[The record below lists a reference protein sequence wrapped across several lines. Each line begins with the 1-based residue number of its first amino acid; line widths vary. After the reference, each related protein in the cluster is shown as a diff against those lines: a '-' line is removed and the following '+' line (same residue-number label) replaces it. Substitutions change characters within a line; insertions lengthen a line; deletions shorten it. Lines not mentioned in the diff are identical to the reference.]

1 MRAGNG
7 AARQTVRHSERS
19 APVAGKILIV
29 DDVAT
34 NRIVLNVK
42 LAAAYYET
50 VQAATGAEA
59 IALARQVRPDLVLL
73 DVELPDMDGIVVCE
87 RLKADPATRD
97 IPVVMIT
104 AFRDAARKMEALQ
117 AGAEEV
123 FWKPL
128 DEMVLLARLRSL
140 LRARETAEQLG
151 LRDSTYR
158 ELGFAEAAPDFAPKA
173 LVGLV
178 AGQADTA
185 LAWKRAL
192 QAHLD
197 DRILVLDRE
206 TALGNFAGG
215 KVPDVF
221 VVAADL
227 ARPGD
232 GLRLMSELR
241 SRPATRYSSVCV
253 MLPEKGREVAAVA
266 LDLGAADLLEQSADP
281 AEMAIRLQT
290 QIARKRQ
297 SDRLRA
303 SVADGLRL
311 AMTDPLTGLHNRRY
325 ALPHLARIAERAE
338 AAGRQFAVMVLDL
351 DRFKAINDTL
361 GHVAGDA
368 VLVEVA
374 ERLKSNLRAVD
385 LIARIGGEEFLVAL
399 PDTTLEAARA
409 TAERLCRVVG
419 ARPVRLKDG
428 GSVQVTT
435 SIGLALGGRGT
446 RGIEDL
452 IGLADTALRESKAEG
467 RNQVTVR
474 RSAARA

>member
-1 MRAGNG
+1 MG
-7 AARQTVRHSERS
+7 
-19 APVAGKILIV
+19 GKILIV

-50 VQAATGAEA
+50 VQASTGAEA
-59 IALARQVRPDLVLL
+59 MAIARSLRPDLVLL
-73 DVELPDMDGIVVCE
+73 DVELPDMDGISVCE
-87 RLKADPATRD
+87 ALKADPATRD

-104 AFRDAARKMEALQ
+104 AFHDGARKMEALR

-123 FWKPL
+123 FWKPI

-158 ELGFAEAAPDFAPKA
+158 ELGFAEAAQEFAGQS

-178 AGQADTA
+178 AGRAETA

-192 QAHLD
+192 QPHLD

-206 TALGNFAGG
+206 TALGTFAGG

-227 ARPGD
+227 GRPGE

-241 SRPATRYSSVCV
+241 SRTATRYSSVCV
-253 MLPEKGREVAAVA
+253 MLPPRDREVAAVA
-266 LDLGAADLLEQSADP
+266 LDLGAADLIEETADP
-281 AEMAIRLQT
+281 AEMALRIST

-325 ALPHLARIAERAE
+325 ALPHLARIADRATTT
-338 AAGRQFAVMVLDL
+338 GRQFAVMVLDL
-351 DRFKAINDTL
+351 D
-361 GHVAGDA
+361 
-368 VLVEVA
+368 
-374 ERLKSNLRAVD
+374 
-385 LIARIGGEEFLVAL
+385 
-399 PDTTLEAARA
+399 
-409 TAERLCRVVG
+409 
-419 ARPVRLKDG
+419 
-428 GSVQVTT
+428 
-435 SIGLALGGRGT
+435 
-446 RGIEDL
+446 
-452 IGLADTALRESKAEG
+452 
-467 RNQVTVR
+467 
-474 RSAARA
+474 

>member
-1 MRAGNG
+1 M
-7 AARQTVRHSERS
+7 
-19 APVAGKILIV
+19 AGKILIV

-34 NRIVLNVK
+34 NRIVLKVK

-50 VQAATGAEA
+50 VQAATGAEGLV
-59 IALARQVRPDLVLL
+59 LARSLRPDLVLL
-73 DVELPDMDGIVVCE
+73 DVELPDMDGIAVCE
-87 RLKADPATRD
+87 ALKADPATRD

-104 AFRDAARKMEALQ
+104 AFRDMARKMEALR
-117 AGAEEV
+117 AGAVEV

-151 LRDSTYR
+151 LRDNTYR
-158 ELGFAEAAPDFAPKA
+158 ELGFAEAAEGFAGQA
-173 LVGLV
+173 LIGLV
-178 AGQADTA
+178 AGRPETA
-185 LAWKRAL
+185 LAWKREM
-192 QAHLD
+192 QAYLE

-206 TALGNFAGG
+206 TALGTFAGG

-227 ARPGD
+227 TRPGD
-232 GLRLMSELR
+232 GLRLMSDLR
-241 SRPATRYSSVCV
+241 SRGATRYSSVCV
-253 MLPEKGREVAAVA
+253 MLPRDGREVAAVA
-266 LDLGAADLLEQSADP
+266 LDLGAADLIEEGSDP
-281 AEMAIRLQT
+281 AEMALRITT
-290 QIARKRQ
+290 QVARKRQ

-338 AAGRQFAVMVLDL
+338 TTGRQFAVMVLDL

-361 GHVAGDA
+361 GHAAGDA

-385 LIARIGGEEFLVAL
+385 LVARIGGEEFLVAL
-399 PDTTLEAARA
+399 PDTTLDAARA
-409 TAERLCRVVG
+409 TAERLRRVVG
-419 ARPVRLKDG
+419 ERPVRLKDG
-428 GSVQVTT
+428 GSVTVTM
-435 SIGLALGGRGT
+435 SIGLALGGRDA
-446 RGIEDL
+446 RGIEEL
-452 IGLADTALRESKAEG
+452 IGLADTALLDSKAEG
-467 RNQVTVR
+467 RNQVTIG
-474 RSAARA
+474 RSAA

>member
-1 MRAGNG
+1 M
-7 AARQTVRHSERS
+7 
-19 APVAGKILIV
+19 AGKILIV

-34 NRIVLNVK
+34 NRIVLKVK

-50 VQAATGAEA
+50 VQAASGAEA
-59 IALARQVRPDLVLL
+59 LALARKLRPDLVLL
-73 DVELPDMDGIVVCE
+73 DVELPDIDGIEVCE
-87 RLKADPATRD
+87 RLKADPATRG
-97 IPVVMIT
+97 IPVVMVT
-104 AFRDAARKMEALQ
+104 AFHDTGRRVAALR

-128 DEMVLLARLRSL
+128 DDMVLLARLRSL

-158 ELGFAEAAPDFAPKA
+158 ELGLAEAAEGFAPCA

-178 AGQADTA
+178 AASAETA
-185 LAWKRAL
+185 LSWKRDL
-192 QAHLD
+192 QAHLG

-206 TALGNFAGG
+206 TALGDFARGR
-215 KVPDVF
+215 VPDVF

-227 ARPGD
+227 GRPGD

-241 SRPATRYSSVCV
+241 SRAATRYSAVCV
-253 MLPEKGREVAAVA
+253 MLPPQGREVAAVA
-266 LDLGAADLLEQSADP
+266 LDLGASDLVEHGAG
-281 AEMAIRLQT
+281 AEEMAQRIRT

-311 AMTDPLTGLHNRRY
+311 AMADPLTGLHNRRY
-325 ALPHLARIAERAE
+325 ALPHLARIAERAG
-338 AAGRQFAVMVLDL
+338 AAGRAFAVMVLDL
-351 DRFKAINDTL
+351 DRFKAINDSF
-361 GHVAGDA
+361 GHAAGDA

-399 PDTTLEAARA
+399 PDTTLAAARA
-409 TAERLCRVVG
+409 TAERLRRVVG
-419 ARPVRLKDG
+419 GRPVPLRTG
-428 GSVQVTT
+428 GSVSVTL
-435 SIGLALGGRGT
+435 SIGLALGGPGAQA
-446 RGIEDL
+446 IEDL
-452 IGLADTALRESKAEG
+452 VGLADAALLASKAEG
-467 RNQVTVR
+467 RNQVTIG
-474 RSAARA
+474 RSAA

>member
-1 MRAGNG
+1 MG
-7 AARQTVRHSERS
+7 
-19 APVAGKILIV
+19 GKILIV

-59 IALARQVRPDLVLL
+59 LATARSLRPDLVLL
-73 DVELPDMDGIVVCE
+73 DVELPDMDGISVCE
-87 RLKADPATRD
+87 ALKTDPATRD

-104 AFRDAARKMEALQ
+104 AFHDSARKMQALR

-123 FWKPL
+123 FWKPI

-158 ELGFAEAAPDFAPKA
+158 ELGFAEAAQEFAGQA

-178 AGQADTA
+178 AGRADTA

-192 QAHLD
+192 QPHLD

-206 TALGNFAGG
+206 TALGTFAGG

-227 ARPGD
+227 GRPGE

-241 SRPATRYSSVCV
+241 SRTATRYSSVCV
-253 MLPEKGREVAAVA
+253 MLPPRGREVAAVA
-266 LDLGAADLLEQSADP
+266 LDLGAADLIEETADP
-281 AEMAIRLQT
+281 AEMALRISI

-311 AMTDPLTGLHNRRY
+311 AMTDALTGLHNRRY
-325 ALPHLARIAERAE
+325 ALPHLARIADRATTT
-338 AAGRQFAVMVLDL
+338 GRQFAVMVLDL
-351 DRFKAINDTL
+351 DHFKAINDTL
-361 GHVAGDA
+361 GHPAGDA

-374 ERLKSNLRAVD
+374 ERLRSNLRAVD

-409 TAERLCRVVG
+409 TAERLRRVVG
-419 ARPVRLKDG
+419 NRPVRLKDG
-428 GSVQVTT
+428 TSVTVTL
-435 SIGLALGGRGT
+435 SIGLALGGQGT
-446 RGIEDL
+446 YGVEEL
-452 IGLADTALRESKAEG
+452 IGLADTALLDSKAEG
-467 RNQVTVR
+467 RNQVTIG
-474 RSAARA
+474 RSAA